1 MDEVRI
7 NTTQNVALNYT
18 AAGVGPRLLAGL
30 LDTVFVYAYILIV
43 SFIFGL
49 VIQRSIYS
57 LGYSDDSSNQM
68 MIGILLLCLLPA
80 MLYHLL
86 TETFL
91 NGQSFGKK
99 IMKIKVVK
107 LDGTQPGFGSY
118 LLRSMFRLI
127 DISAF
132 SPAVAIITIAVS
144 KNSQRFGDMVA
155 GTTVIQMNRP
165 ISIRETILNVQ
176 KPDYQIVYPQVS
188 LLSDADANIIRE
200 VLDFSFSQ
208 NQPRHISALSQK
220 IKTKYGIT
228 DVRQNDA
235 QFLNTLLSDYSHYQF
250 EK

>member
-1 MDEVRI
+1 MDAVRI

-18 AAGVGPRLLAGL
+18 AAGVGPRLLAAL
-30 LDTVFVYAYILIV
+30 LDIIFVYAYIIIV

-68 MIGILLLCLLPA
+68 MIGILMLCLLPA

-118 LLRSMFRLI
+118 LVRSMFRLI
-127 DISAF
+127 DISAL
-132 SPAVAIITIAVS
+132 SPAVAVITIAVA

-155 GTTVIQMNRP
+155 GTTVIQLNRP

-176 KPDYQIVYPQVS
+176 KPDYKIVYPQVS
-188 LLSDADANIIRE
+188 LMSDADANIIRE

-208 NQPRHISALSQK
+208 NQPRHITMLSQK

-228 DVRQNDA
+228 DVKQNDA
-235 QFLNTLLSDYSHYQF
+235 QFLNTLLNDYSHYQF